1 MNTILP
7 DMEEGVTVQRLTKL
21 TPVTEKVKL
30 FLRLNS
36 KDCLSL
42 TVLIMMN
49 IRRELMTI
57 MRITAIQ
64 KSNANGSVKREK
76 LNVFFV
82 GFEDKKKVLTY
93 PIFPIEN

>member
-21 TPVTEKVKL
+21 TPVIEKVKL

-36 KDCLSL
+36 LDCLSL

-49 IRRELMTI
+49 MTRELMTT
-57 MRITAIQ
+57 MKITAIQ
-64 KSNANGSVKREK
+64 KSNASGSVKREK
-76 LNVFFV
+76 LNVFLV
-82 GFEDKKKVLTY
+82 GFVDKKKVLT
-93 PIFPIEN
+93 